1 MPDASPPPTVASQP
15 TPRAR
20 SRRPKAPPCGGP
32 DDASTKQV
40 IAPALRESGA
50 SRAIAV
56 LGDAWVLRILRT
68 AFRGARRFG
77 DFLRELD
84 VSRAVL
90 SDRLERMLADGLFDK
105 RLAPPSMHAE
115 YRLTPRALELWN
127 VLIGMWR
134 WERDWGTGQ
143 DPTRGFAQDQPRRRL
158 VHKGCGSSMTPQ
170 YVCGHCAGVVSPF
183 DTEAMAVPNR
193 DAAGVAI
200 RLEALP
206 LRKRYRK
213 ARSDD
218 RGLLPTLM
226 RTYGDRWNCEILAAA
241 LQGARTFT
249 DFEHALG
256 IGPLQLSDRLTELQS
271 LGMMRARAYA
281 GSRQEYRL
289 TRAAIATFPITVA
302 LIQWGDRWLCDGAG
316 PLAVRHR
323 PCGHRVDAHWVCGH
337 CREPLDRSSLRF
349 E

>member
-1 MPDASPPPTVASQP
+1 MRDPRPSPPDASEPAATA
-15 TPRAR
+15 T
-20 SRRPKAPPCGGP
+20 SRRAQALPGGGL
-32 DDASTKQV
+32 DDASADQV
-40 IAPALRESGA
+40 LAPALRESGA

-105 RLAPPSMHAE
+105 CSAPSSAHAE
-115 YRLTPRALELWN
+115 YRLTPRALELWT

-143 DPTRGFAQDQPRRRL
+143 DPARGLAQDHPRARL
-158 VHKGCGSSMTPQ
+158 IHKGCGSSMTPQ

-183 DTEAMAVPNR
+183 DTEAMAVPVS
-193 DAAGVAI
+193 DAAGAAI
-200 RLEALP
+200 SLEALP

-218 RGLLPTLM
+218 RSLLPTLM
-226 RTYGDRWNCEILAAA
+226 RTYGDRWNSAILAAA

-249 DFEHALG
+249 DFERALG

-271 LGMMRARAYA
+271 LGMVRARAYA

-302 LIQWGDRWLCDGAG
+302 LIQWGDRWLCGDAG

-323 PCGHRVDAHWVCGH
+323 PCGHRVDAKWVCGH
-337 CREPLDRSSLRF
+337 CREPLDRRSLRF